1 MELSSAVASGEPR
14 IPITVASELLTLSS
28 ICPACGY
35 PSLAM
40 DLCFYCRP
48 LTKQAS

>member
-1 MELSSAVASGEPR
+1 MDLTSVNASRDSG
-14 IPITVASELLTLSS
+14 IPITASELLTLSS

-40 DLCFYCRP
+40 GLCAYCKP
-48 LTKQAS
+48 LTQQAS